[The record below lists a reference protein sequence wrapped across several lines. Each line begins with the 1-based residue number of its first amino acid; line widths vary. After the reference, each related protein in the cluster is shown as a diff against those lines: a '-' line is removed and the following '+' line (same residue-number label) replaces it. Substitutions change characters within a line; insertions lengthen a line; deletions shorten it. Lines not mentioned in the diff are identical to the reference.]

1 MAQQMHRIDHS
12 TGLLNPS
19 DQRDQRR
26 FERLVRKS
34 AVAFA
39 RWGMRMGMHRRQIAD
54 LLGLR
59 SRTLGRWI
67 TDWNQGR
74 SPLRARGRPRRFASD
89 HERALAIEVLDEAGN
104 GGCIGVP
111 ALRDA
116 FPHITRSELIEIRSD
131 FRQQYAQENPREQ
144 QVLQWTHP
152 GSVWA
157 FDFTQ
162 PPVPVEEQYNQILAG
177 RDLASGFQLL
187 GLPVANANTDVVI
200 SSLDLL
206 FRQFGPPLVFKSDNG
221 SPFIADATLEF
232 LQSWRVTHLPS
243 PPRMPRYNGSIEAGI
258 GAFKTYAHHRAV
270 HHGRNDYWTAD
281 DLEAARMDANFS
293 ARPWGFSGPSPIQ
306 KWDSRAPITT
316 SARDLFIQTVE
327 SESQMARLEMGLPG
341 TGSLNRVAQA
351 DVARASVR
359 RALETL
365 GYLLFTRRLL
375 SPSFKY

>member
-1 MAQQMHRIDHS
+1 MHRIDHS

-19 DQRDQRR
+19 DQRDHRR

-39 RWGMRMGMHRRQIAD
+39 RWGMRMGMDRRQIAD

-67 TDWNQGR
+67 TDWNEGR
-74 SPLRARGRPRRFASD
+74 SPLRARGRPRRFATD
-89 HERALAIEVLDEAGN
+89 HERALAVELLDEAGPR
-104 GGCIGVP
+104 IGVP
-111 ALRDA
+111 GLRDA

-131 FRQQYAQENPREQ
+131 FRQQYAQENTREYQ
-144 QVLQWTHP
+144 FLKWPHP

-162 PPVPVEEQYNQILAG
+162 PPVPVEQKYNQILAG
-177 RDLASGFQLL
+177 RDLASGFQLMA
-187 GLPVANANTDVVI
+187 LPVVHATADVVVHA
-200 SSLDLL
+200 LDAM

-221 SPFIADATLEF
+221 SPFIAEATSDL
-232 LQSWRVTHLPS
+232 LRQWRVTHLPS
-243 PPRMPRYNGSIEAGI
+243 PPLTPRYNGSIEAGI
-258 GAFKTYAHHRAV
+258 GSLKTHAHHRAV
-270 HHGRNDYWTAD
+270 HHGRKDYWTAD

-293 ARPWGFSGPSPIQ
+293 ARPWGLSGPSPLQ
-306 KWDSRAPITT
+306 KWDSRTPITT
-316 SARDLFIQTVE
+316 SVRELFIQTVE
-327 SESQMARLEMGLPG
+327 SESWQARIEMGLPE
-341 TGSLNRVAQA
+341 TGSINRVAQA

-375 SPSFKY
+375 SPSFKC

>member
-1 MAQQMHRIDHS
+1 MHRIDHN

-19 DQRDQRR
+19 DQRDHRR

-39 RWGMRMGMHRRQIAD
+39 RWGTGLGMHRRQIAD

-67 TDWNQGR
+67 SDWNQER
-74 SPLRARGRPRRFASD
+74 LPLLARGRPRRFTSD
-89 HERALAIEVLDEAGN
+89 HQRALAVELLDHSGPRM
-104 GGCIGVP
+104 GLPG
-111 ALRDA
+111 LREA
-116 FPHITRSELIEIRSD
+116 FPHITRSELIQIR
-131 FRQQYAQENPREQ
+131 AAVREQ
-144 QVLQWTHP
+144 HASQNAREHQFLKWPHP

-162 PPVPVEEQYNQILAG
+162 PPVPVEDRYNQILAG

-187 GLPVANANTDVVI
+187 ALPVVHATADVVI
-200 SSLDLL
+200 SALDLL

-221 SPFIADATLEF
+221 SPFIADVTAQL
-232 LQSWRVTHLPS
+232 LRQWRVTHLPS
-243 PPRMPRYNGSIEAGI
+243 PPLTPRYNGSIEAGI
-258 GAFKTYAHHRAV
+258 GSLKTHAHHRAV
-270 HHGRNDYWTAD
+270 HHGRIDHWNAD

-293 ARPWGFSGPSPIQ
+293 ARPWGNLGPSPLQ
-306 KWDSRAPITT
+306 KWESRTPITT
-316 SARDLFIQTVE
+316 SARDLFIHTVE
-327 SESQMARLEMGLPG
+327 SESRQARIDMGLPE

-365 GYLLFTRRLL
+365 GYLLSTRRLL